1 MAFTVNDVQDL
12 VRLLAEHPEWRAQLR
27 PLILG
32 DEFDRLP
39 AVVQGL
45 AEAQR
50 RTEARVEELA
60 EAQRRTEARI
70 EELAEAQRRTETRL
84 EELAEAQRRTETR
97 LEELALTVAN
107 LAKTVDK
114 LVEEVGRVNIR
125 MDRMDGHLTS
135 MTFERRA
142 PSYFGTWL
150 RRPRVVALDELGVD
164 DAVDDGRLSRDDFDS
179 LLRLD
184 FLVRGTDKRDTT
196 RPETVLA
203 VEISSTVDLEGV
215 QRADERS
222 QLLRAL
228 GLRAFGAVGGNAV
241 SGRALE
247 AAEKRGVLVK
257 IVAEPK

>member
-12 VRLLAEHPEWRAQLR
+12 VRLLSEHPEWRAQLR

-39 AVVQGL
+39 AIVQEL

-50 RTEARVEELA
+50 RTETRVEELA
-60 EAQRRTEARI
+60 EAQRRTETRVEELVEAQRRTETRV

-84 EELAEAQRRTETR
+84 DELAV
-97 LEELALTVAN
+97 TVAN
-107 LAKTVDK
+107 LAKAVDELTK
-114 LVEEVGRVNIR
+114 EVGRMNIR
-125 MDRMDGHLTS
+125 LDRMDGQLTS

-142 PSYFGTWL
+142 PAYFGTWL
-150 RRPRVVALDELGVD
+150 RRPRVVALDELGID
-164 DAVDDGRLSRDDFDS
+164 DAVDDGRLSRDDFDN

-184 FLVRGTDKRDTT
+184 FLVRGTDKRDTS

-203 VEISSTVDLEGV
+203 VEISSTVDFESV

-222 QLLRAL
+222 KVLRKL

-257 IVAEPK
+257 IVSEPK